1 MAEEMQSESPQEQVW
16 QDLMGLVNQLPLE
29 MRERYRQALGKFMH
43 DMKHTL
49 GLITTAQALAR
60 RTTGDTPDLE
70 KTLEM
75 LEIIRTS
82 SMQMDEYLNTIVDDL
97 CNRIEIKDH

>member
-1 MAEEMQSESPQEQVW
+1 MAEEMQSESQQEQVW
-16 QDLMGLVNQLPLE
+16 QDLVGLVNQLPLE

-49 GLITTAQALAR
+49 GLTITAQALAR

-82 SMQMDEYLNTIVDDL
+82 SIQMDEYLNTIVDDL
-97 CNRIEIKDH
+97 CNQIEVGDD

>member
-1 MAEEMQSESPQEQVW
+1 MAEEMQSNVQQEQVW
-16 QDLMGLVNQLPLE
+16 QDLAGLVNQLTLE

-49 GLITTAQALAR
+49 GLTTTAQALGR

-97 CNRIEIKDH
+97 CNRIEVEDY

>member
-1 MAEEMQSESPQEQVW
+1 MAEEMQSESQQVQVW
-16 QDLMGLVNQLPLE
+16 QDLAGLVNQLPLE

-49 GLITTAQALAR
+49 GLTITAQALAR
-60 RTTGDTPDLE
+60 RTTGDIPDLE

-75 LEIIRTS
+75 LDIIRTS
-82 SMQMDEYLNTIVDDL
+82 STQMDEYLNTIVDDL
-97 CNRIEIKDH
+97 CNRIEVEDY